1 LFSFVKRVQ
10 GARKSGKQGV
20 LLEMAQSWIRLAE
33 QAKERDDPNK
43 RKRRDLTL
51 S

>member
-1 LFSFVKRVQ
+1 VAGSGQYLSSGYK
-10 GARKSGKQGV
+10 ARAKSGKQGV

-43 RKRRDLTL
+43 GKGET
-51 S
+51 